1 MAKMFYTTDEA
12 AQKIGVSSDQLKT
25 LVTEN
30 KLREFRDGAR
40 VMFKVDQVDKL
51 ASDRK
56 AGTSA
61 GTKAGTGGPIG
72 LADSGL
78 DLAGGTRASDVI
90 SLADTG
96 ATTSPSKDD
105 TVVTGLG
112 GTASGTTAGTGAG
125 QQVFKPGEVKSAA
138 DTGAQTQIQSAI
150 DDQLSLEGVGSG
162 SGLLDLT
169 RESDDTSLG
178 AELLDEIYPGG
189 DAKGDSGIGSASG
202 IFEQSPGASATG
214 TGGAQATGSSSGLE
228 DLASAPSAVVPAG
241 ELGEARDPSSGA
253 FGGFALGS
261 VVVSAVT
268 LIIALCF
275 FNGYPPSWMN
285 MIINGGTMYVLIFG
299 VALAVI
305 SVIFGLVGFAVGRA
319 R

>member
-12 AQKIGVSSDQLKT
+12 AQKLGMSADQVKQ
-25 LVTEN
+25 LVTET

-56 AGTSA
+56 GGTSS
-61 GTKAGTGGPIG
+61 GTRAGTGGPIS
-72 LADSGL
+72 LADSGIAL
-78 DLAGGTRASDVI
+78 SPADSHASDII
-90 SLADTG
+90 SLQDTG
-96 ATTSPSKDD
+96 SMSLSKDD
-105 TVVTGLG
+105 TVVTGEG
-112 GTASGTTAGTGAG
+112 KKGSGP
-125 QQVFKPGEVKSAA
+125 QKVLKSSEVKNPA

-189 DAKGDSGIGSASG
+189 DTKGDSGVGSASG
-202 IFEQSPGASATG
+202 IFVEQS
-214 TGGAQATGSSSGLE
+214 GSSGSSITDVSGPSGLE
-228 DLASAPSAVVPAG
+228 NVSTPQAVMIGDMGEPNDPA
-241 ELGEARDPSSGA
+241 SGA
-253 FGGFALGS
+253 FGGLAFAS
-261 VVVSAVT
+261 VVTSIVT
-268 LIIALCF
+268 ILIALAF
-275 FNGYPPSWMN
+275 YNGFTPGWVSGF
-285 MIINGGTMYVLIFG
+285 ITAGTTNVLIFG
-299 VALAVI
+299 AVLI
-305 SVIFGLVGFAVGRA
+305 VLSAIFAGFGFFLGRA

>member
-12 AQKIGVSSDQLKT
+12 AQKLGISGDQLKQ
-25 LVTEN
+25 LITEN

-51 ASDRK
+51 AGDRK
-56 AGTSA
+56 GGTAG
-61 GTKAGTGGPIG
+61 GTRAGTGGP
-72 LADSGL
+72 LSMADSTA
-78 DLAGGTRASDVI
+78 AGTPADSHGTDAI

-96 ATTSPSKDD
+96 IASLAKDD
-105 TVVTGLG
+105 TVVTGE
-112 GTASGTTAGTGAG
+112 A
-125 QQVFKPGEVKSAA
+125 QKVFKPGEVKTPA

-189 DAKGDSGIGSASG
+189 SAAGSKGGDSKGESGIGSASG
-202 IFEQSPGASATG
+202 IFESTA
-214 TGGAQATGSSSGLE
+214 GAQAGDTSGPSGLE
-228 DLASAPSAVVPAG
+228 NLSAPVSAPVLVPDI
-241 ELGEARDPSSGA
+241 EVNDPSSGA
-253 FGGFALGS
+253 FGGLAFATVLTS
-261 VVVSAVT
+261 IAT
-268 LIIALCF
+268 AIIAITF
-275 FNGYPPSWMN
+275 FQGLTPGWVQSITQSTTN
-285 MIINGGTMYVLIFG
+285 VLIFG
-299 VALAVI
+299 GALAIVA
-305 SVIFGLVGFAVGRA
+305 VVFAFLGLFMGKPA